1 MNKLLLLLAF
11 ALSAQCNQSQ
21 HQKEIEDMFAKY
33 DVDKSNKLTKKELYD
48 GILSEMGKFEPSETT
63 LKDLRKTV
71 KEIFTGISE

>member
-1 MNKLLLLLAF
+1 
-11 ALSAQCNQSQ
+11 
-21 HQKEIEDMFAKY
+21 MFAKY
-33 DVDKSNKLTKKELYD
+33 DVDKSNRLTKKELYD